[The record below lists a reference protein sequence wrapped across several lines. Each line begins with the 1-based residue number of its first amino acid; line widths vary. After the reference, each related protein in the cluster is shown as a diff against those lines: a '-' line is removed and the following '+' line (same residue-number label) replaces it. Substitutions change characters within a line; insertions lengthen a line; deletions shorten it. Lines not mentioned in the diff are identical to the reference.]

1 MDLQYPEVT
10 PEQQA
15 HYHELAATLGGSITS
30 QAEGD
35 VIAAEKAAA
44 EKAAAEN
51 VSVKAEPEAKPE
63 ENS

>member
-30 QAEGD
+30 QTEGD

-44 EKAAAEN
+44 EN
-51 VSVKAEPEAKPE
+51 VLVKAEPEAKPE